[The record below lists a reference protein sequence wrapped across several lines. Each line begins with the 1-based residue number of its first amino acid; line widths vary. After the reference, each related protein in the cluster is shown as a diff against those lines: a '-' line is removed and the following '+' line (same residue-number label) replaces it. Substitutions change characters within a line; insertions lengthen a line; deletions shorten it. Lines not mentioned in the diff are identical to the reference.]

1 MPTRSRADGQS
12 ETWNAPE
19 KVSPVSNLALKL
31 PSIPRGLPSGA
42 VATCVRWTDPE
53 TALAVVPGPQPPN
66 TLKATAASFV
76 PGSRKR
82 GPSISYVPATVG
94 GMTFPFEVT
103 VSDADAKGDSLV
115 HALGRNAAVTF
126 TVNGLFMGPSVSG
139 GHIDASFSARYADGS
154 GLRGT
159 FNLSPADLS
168 TGR

>member
-1 MPTRSRADGQS
+1 VHTIATDGRDEKVLRHTNRVHNVDGAIDTPTSHGRRDYRQMPTRSRADGQS

-82 GPSISYVPATVG
+82 GPSISY
-94 GMTFPFEVT
+94 
-103 VSDADAKGDSLV
+103 
-115 HALGRNAAVTF
+115 
-126 TVNGLFMGPSVSG
+126 
-139 GHIDASFSARYADGS
+139 
-154 GLRGT
+154 
-159 FNLSPADLS
+159 
-168 TGR
+168 